1 MSLFAAIGGV
11 LSGIATTIGPTL
23 ATAASFLVTKLP
35 VILETAAVCVQAIS
49 TVVTHIS
56 ESLDIAPSGEKPE
69 ELGAKILQE
78 GTRPIE
84 GEETTQEYLDYLR
97 NEVILDKAILEQM
110 SNEERLNC
118 EVVGD
123 TLIAKSIEEKTGV
136 ELPADFLLCIPRMN
150 LQAQTV
156 GALIKAFSDV
166 GIPSLNEYIRY
177 ISNDMSE
184 AEAKITGNAVKE
196 AIHEMAPE
204 MSQED
209 IQSEIIAMKR
219 SYNEEK

>member
-1 MSLFAAIGGV
+1 MTV
-11 LSGIATTIGPTL
+11 LL
-23 ATAASFLVTKLP
+23 
-35 VILETAAVCVQAIS
+35 
-49 TVVTHIS
+49 
-56 ESLDIAPSGEKPE
+56 
-69 ELGAKILQE
+69 
-78 GTRPIE
+78 
-84 GEETTQEYLDYLR
+84 
-97 NEVILDKAILEQM
+97 
-110 SNEERLNC
+110 
-118 EVVGD
+118 
-123 TLIAKSIEEKTGV
+123 
-136 ELPADFLLCIPRMN
+136 
-150 LQAQTV
+150 